1 MEAAGVKVRVYRPL
15 RVYSIYRVGNRTHR
29 RILTVDGRIG
39 FCGGVAIDDRWL
51 GDARNPREWRDTVAR
66 VEGPVVAQLQAIFM
80 EDWLLTTGE
89 VLNGDR
95 QFPRVAPAGAM
106 LAQAVAASRTDQSS
120 MAKLLVYMAIQAARE
135 RIWIENAYFV
145 PDRQIREGLIRAVER
160 GVDVKV
166 IVPGEHIDIPAIR
179 MASRYH
185 YGELLDGGVEIYEYL
200 PAMMHNKVMVVDGI
214 WSTIGSINLDNR
226 SMRKNAEVNVAI
238 YDRGFA
244 RAMEEMIE
252 ADRLSCE
259 RFTKERWKKRG
270 FAGPVRRA
278 VLLALLGELLSAGRR
293 DAPGPARTSLVRAGR
308 LECRRDQRNARTRP
322 APRRLRHRDDRGQ
335 SALRPDRRDRLREDP
350 SGRPARGMGPPPEP
364 GNADPG
370 RLQRDPRHPGR
381 GRAGPADLSR
391 RRGGA
396 RCLSGRVRPRGLQ
409 HRGLRPA
416 RACGSSSFGRAS
428 SSTSPGAGCSTP
440 SASSSCASR
449 GTWRRR
455 PASTASPITRAR
467 TAPWR
472 TPR

>member
-1 MEAAGVKVRVYRPL
+1 MSGCSAFSDKRTEYQYDPAYGVDSPEFRRSLDAFRTEMVPGNQAAVLSNGDEIFGGMLEAIRGARLSINMEMYIFDDGDIGSQFADALAERARAGIEVRLLIDGLGSHPGPLGPKMEAAGVKVRVYRPL

-39 FCGGVAIDDRWL
+39 FCGGVAIDDRWR

-66 VEGPVVAQLQAIFM
+66 AEGPVVAQLQAIFM

-95 QFPRVAPAGAM
+95 QFPRVAPDGGM

-179 MASRYH
+179 MASRH
-185 YGELLDGGVEIYEYL
+185 NYGELLDGGVEIYEYL

-226 SMRKNAEVNVAI
+226 SMRKNAEVNLAI

-244 RAMEEMIE
+244 RAMEAMID

-270 FAGPVRRA
+270 F
-278 VLLALLGELLSAGRR
+278 
-293 DAPGPARTSLVRAGR
+293 PARFSELFFW
-308 LECRRDQRNARTRP
+308 LFSENY
-322 APRRLRHRDDRGQ
+322 
-335 SALRPDRRDRLREDP
+335 
-350 SGRPARGMGPPPEP
+350 
-364 GNADPG
+364 
-370 RLQRDPRHPGR
+370 
-381 GRAGPADLSR
+381 
-391 RRGGA
+391 
-396 RCLSGRVRPRGLQ
+396 
-409 HRGLRPA
+409 
-416 RACGSSSFGRAS
+416 
-428 SSTSPGAGCSTP
+428 
-440 SASSSCASR
+440 
-449 GTWRRR
+449 
-455 PASTASPITRAR
+455 
-467 TAPWR
+467 
-472 TPR
+472 